1 MTDQKLQQMFE
12 LTDKFLAP
20 YHNGIAEGE
29 QRERERIIELLQG
42 MQETAFSTG
51 TDKGKQTG
59 WVLENAI
66 VLIKEGN
73 K

>member
-1 MTDQKLQQMFE
+1 MMCKLCDGLLEKKGNQAVEAF
-12 LTDKFLAP
+12 
-20 YHNGIAEGE
+20 
-29 QRERERIIELLQG
+29 QRYYSKQERERIIELLQG

-66 VLIKEGN
+66 VLIKEN

>member
-1 MTDQKLQQMFE
+1 MSEPETSHIEYWVMGFN
-12 LTDKFLAP
+12 
-20 YHNGIAEGE
+20 HGIN
-29 QRERERIIELLQG
+29 QERDRIIELLQG
-42 MQETAFSTG
+42 MQGTAFATD